1 MITETTFENQ
11 AKVVKQLRDKRRSML
26 DKTRRY
32 YSHLYD
38 DNIQWLKHKRKISRV
53 RREST
58 V

>member
-1 MITETTFENQ
+1 MISETTFENQ
-11 AKVVKQLRDKRRSML
+11 AKVVKQLRDKRRIML

-32 YSHLYD
+32 YSRLYD
-38 DNIQWLKHKRKISRV
+38 DNIKWLEHKRKISRV